1 MRDARA
7 RRNLRSPVTFT
18 SFEIAGCD
26 QPIHQRFERQAARRP
41 DAVAIRLPSHDVSYS
56 QLNAAAN
63 RAARRLLML
72 PAVAGRPVALLLHQG
87 YASVVWTL
95 AILKAGFCYA
105 PLDQRLPAAV
115 LRDML
120 DDLDPA
126 ALLADSRYADLAH
139 ALGDNRVAILYV
151 DACDPGNESQAADN
165 PDRAV
170 SADAI
175 AYVFC
180 TSGSTG
186 KPKGV
191 ADSHRNVLHNV
202 FRYTNTLR
210 FAPEDRL
217 SLVQNPSFSGTVS
230 SLFGALLNGASVVPI
245 DLQGD
250 GLPSLSDAVRRA
262 RVTVFHAVP
271 SIFRELSDPSGRFP
285 DVRVIRLEG
294 DRVTARDVHHFQS
307 NFQAHCTL
315 VNGLGATE
323 CGLVRQFFVD
333 METSADPGEIIPI
346 GYPVPDT
353 TVTIVD
359 TEGRPVPVSSPGEI
373 VVESRFLATGY
384 WRDPAMTAR
393 RFETLGDGLRRY
405 RTGDL
410 GQLQDD
416 GCLIHL
422 GRVDH
427 RMRIAGEFVDTAD
440 IERLLQ
446 GVPGVAQAVV
456 HDFVDRTRE
465 RRLCAYVVRS
475 EGAAV
480 TSERLREALS
490 ERVAQHAMPATFMFL
505 DTLPLTRDLK
515 VDRSALPEPTRRRP
529 ELPNEFLAPA
539 TALEQQMS
547 EVWSEVLEVEPVGVT
562 DSLFALG
569 GDSLRAARIVARL
582 QPICGDRIRITSLF
596 EHPTIRALAR
606 AMEDGQPNARPASS
620 PDPDGHSIAVIGM
633 ACRFPGADTV
643 DEFWGNLQSGRETI
657 ARFRPDEVDE
667 REPGSG
673 DPARVLARGLLTDV
687 DRFDAALFRL
697 TPLQAQML
705 DPQQRVWLE
714 CVFRAMEDAGLPVG
728 VPGENTGRNIGVFTG
743 GRDSSY
749 LWHLVGGNRRGVEAL
764 LSGSTEDALELLN
777 SNDRDSIATRT
788 SFLFGFT
795 GPSLTVQTACSTSLV
810 AVAQA
815 CQSLVG
821 RQCDVAI
828 AGGVTVSFPQ
838 KRGHR
843 YQAGGI
849 YSRDGHCRP
858 FDADASGTVFS
869 DGVGAVVL
877 KQLDKALADGDRIDA
892 VIRGWAINNDG
903 SEKASFTAPSVE
915 GQVRVITE
923 AHEHAGV
930 RPDEI
935 SYVEA
940 HGTGTPVGDPIE
952 FAALERAFRRDTR
965 VRGSCGLGSVKSNIG
980 HTDAAAGIAGF
991 IKTVLALKHRALP
1004 ETVHYRTPNP
1014 EIALTGSPFYV
1025 VDRLRPWHAT
1035 GAARIAGVTSLG
1047 VGGTNCHV
1055 IVEEAP
1061 AFDDARAPES
1071 PSYLVPLS
1079 ARSPGALQ
1087 SLEARFHEYVSD
1099 NSSAVLAAIAA
1110 TAQRNR
1116 AHHPFRTAIRCST
1129 TEELR
1134 SSFSSGARRWQ
1145 GHGSEPRIGFLCA
1158 GQGTQYAGMGR
1169 RLFDANPQFRRLLE
1183 QCDHLL
1189 RGELEQPLL
1198 DVMFND
1204 ASDVQR
1210 MQQTEIAQP
1219 ALFALEYSLAELLRT
1234 WGIQPRIVI
1243 GHSIG
1248 EYVAACIAG
1257 VFTLEDGLRL
1267 AAARGRLMQR
1277 VPGHGAM
1284 RAVAAAPH
1292 DIETLLRSNSTKVSI
1307 AAVNSP
1313 TQTVLSG
1320 DPETLERIGADLR
1333 SRGIASRSLAV
1344 SHAFHSAQMDPVL
1357 PELADRFARI
1367 HLKLPTLRLISNL
1380 SGRVITEEVTD
1391 PRYWTAHTRQPVLFA
1406 AGIDTLVQD
1415 GCDILVEI
1423 GPDGMLSHLVQEIC
1437 CGREV
1442 ETVATLQ
1449 RGEHDWDAMLETL
1462 ARLYVGGAQIDWTA
1476 LQSERLVRPVRLPT
1490 LPFNRTRHWYDGP
1503 SAANATGGSQ
1513 SGAAN
1518 GHPLLG
1524 QRLRLPGSA
1533 EIRFE
1538 ARFSSR
1544 APQFLEDHRLFGV
1557 SLPPAASHLSMLAQA
1572 ATILSGNRRSGTNTF
1587 RFVSLNLLRPL
1598 LLPDQCE
1605 RDVQLICRPSS
1616 TGWSIELTSTE
1627 AREDGEAAAEWT
1639 THMVGHAQPLSTAEE
1654 NAHTAREDL
1663 KAIKA
1668 RCAHQMTGA
1677 EFYTRIWANQGGT
1690 GSSFRWID
1698 SIWRGDREALCR
1710 AVCPA
1715 GIVDPSAYRLHPGLI
1730 EAACQVLHCCGE
1742 IETVEQL
1749 EASGVTYIPFSVDDF
1764 VLRGVPATH
1773 TEAWCHAR
1781 LHELTR
1787 DNVVADLTIL
1797 TASGHVV
1804 ATIDGFCLRQI
1815 TRDAVVRATASSTRA
1830 EPDDPGEQLPVRDI
1844 GPARAIHDASAIARY
1859 MTRKCAE
1866 LSGLAETD
1874 IPTDVGFTALGLDS
1888 LAAMRLSN
1896 HLLRDFGCTISLR
1909 QILTCDGIGS
1919 LAAAI
1924 YEVALHRDGGD
1935 GSGTHVCG

>member
-1 MRDARA
+1 MKDARA

-18 SFEIAGCD
+18 PFDIADCD
-26 QPIHQRFERQAARRP
+26 QPIHRRFEHQAARRP
-41 DAVAIRLPSHDVSYS
+41 DAVAIRLSSHDVSYS

-63 RAARRLLML
+63 RSARRLLML
-72 PAVAGRPVALLLHQG
+72 PAAAGQPVALLLHQG
-87 YASVVWTL
+87 YESVVWTL

-115 LRDML
+115 LRDMV

-126 ALLADSRYADLAH
+126 ALLVDGRYVDLAH
-139 ALGDNRVAILYV
+139 GIGGNRFAVLDV
-151 DACDPGNESQAADN
+151 DASDPAGESQADN
-165 PDRAV
+165 LDRAV
-170 SADAI
+170 SPDAI

-230 SLFGALLNGASVVPI
+230 SLFGALLNGASVVPF

-250 GLPSLSDAVRRA
+250 GLSSLSDAIRRA

-271 SIFRELSDPSGRFP
+271 SIFRALSDPSTRFP
-285 DVRVIRLEG
+285 DVRLIRLEG
-294 DRVTARDVHHFQS
+294 DRVTARDVQHFQA
-307 NFQAHCTL
+307 NFQERCTL

-333 METSADPGEIIPI
+333 MQTSADLGEIIPI

-359 TEGRPVPVSSPGEI
+359 ADGRRVPASSPGEI

-384 WRDPAMTAR
+384 WRNPAMTAQ
-393 RFETLGDGLRRY
+393 RFETLGNGLRRY

-427 RMRIAGEFVDTAD
+427 RLRIAGEFVDTAD

-465 RRLCAYVVRS
+465 RRLCAFVVRNA
-475 EGAAV
+475 GASV
-480 TSERLREALS
+480 TSEWLREALS
-490 ERVAQHAMPATFMFL
+490 ERVARHAMPATFMFL
-505 DTLPLTRDLK
+505 DALPLTRDLK
-515 VDRSALPEPTRRRP
+515 VDRSALPEPTRQRP
-529 ELPNEFLAPA
+529 EMPNEYLAPA
-539 TALEQQMS
+539 TVLEQQMT

-582 QPICGDRIRITSLF
+582 QPICGDRVRITSLF

-606 AMEDGQPNARPASS
+606 AMEDGQPKAVPASRPA
-620 PDPDGHSIAVIGM
+620 PGGHTIAVIGM
-633 ACRFPGADTV
+633 AGRFPGAETV
-643 DEFWGNLQSGRETI
+643 DEFWINLRAGRETI

-667 REPGSG
+667 REPASG

-687 DRFDAALFRL
+687 DRFDAAMFRL

-714 CVFRAMEDAGLPVG
+714 CVYRAMEDAGLPVG
-728 VPGENTGRNIGVFTG
+728 VPGENSGRNIGVFTG

-749 LWHLVGGNRRGVEAL
+749 LWHLVGGNRRGVDAL

-815 CQSLVG
+815 CQSLVS

-828 AGGVTVSFPQ
+828 AGGVTVTFPQ
-838 KRGHR
+838 KRGYP

-877 KQLDKALADGDRIDA
+877 KRLDKAMADGDRIDA
-892 VIRGWAINNDG
+892 IIRGWAINNDG
-903 SEKASFTAPSVE
+903 SQKASFTAPSIE
-915 GQVRVITE
+915 GQVRVLTE
-923 AHEHAGV
+923 AQEHAGV

-952 FAALERAFRRDTR
+952 FAALVRAFRRDTR
-965 VRGSCGLGSVKSNIG
+965 LQGFCGLGSVKSNIG

-991 IKTVLALKHRALP
+991 IKTVLALKHRQLP
-1004 ETVHYRTPNP
+1004 KTVHYRTPNP
-1014 EIALTGSPFYV
+1014 EIALTESPFFV

-1035 GAARIAGVTSLG
+1035 GGRRIAGVTSLG

-1061 AFDDARAPES
+1061 TLDEPGDAEL
-1071 PSYLVPLS
+1071 PSCLVPLS
-1079 ARSPGALQ
+1079 AQSPGALQ
-1087 SLEARFHEYVSD
+1087 SLEARFREYVSD
-1099 NSSAVLAAIAA
+1099 SSAADLAAIAA

-1116 AHHPFRTAIRCST
+1116 AHHPFRTAIRCSAKD
-1129 TEELR
+1129 ELR
-1134 SSFSSGARRWQ
+1134 SVLSSGARRWQ
-1145 GHGSEPRIGFLCA
+1145 GQATPGSEPRIGFLFA

-1169 RLFDANPQFRRLLE
+1169 QLFETSPQFRRLL
-1183 QCDHLL
+1183 QHCDDLL

-1198 DVMFND
+1198 DVMFK
-1204 ASDVQR
+1204 SDLDTMR
-1210 MQQTEIAQP
+1210 RTEIAQP
-1219 ALFALEYSLAELLRT
+1219 ALFALEFSLAELLRT

-1248 EYVAACIAG
+1248 EYVAACLAG
-1257 VFTLEDGLRL
+1257 VFTLEEGLRL

-1277 VPGHGAM
+1277 VPGRGGM
-1284 RAVAAAPH
+1284 RAVAAAAH
-1292 DIETLLRSNSTKVSI
+1292 EIKTVLRSCSTKVSI

-1320 DPETLERIGADLR
+1320 DPEVLERIGADLR

-1357 PELADRFARI
+1357 PQLADRFARTN
-1367 HLKLPTLRLISNL
+1367 LKLPALRLISNL
-1380 SGRVITEEVTD
+1380 SGRVVTQEVTD
-1391 PRYWTAHTRQPVLFA
+1391 PEYWTAHTRQPVLFA
-1406 AGIDTLVQD
+1406 AGIETLVQD

-1437 CGREV
+1437 PGRHI

-1449 RGEHDWDAMLETL
+1449 RGEHDWDAMLEAL
-1462 ARLYVGGAQIDWTA
+1462 ARLYVGGARIDWTA

-1503 SAANATGGSQ
+1503 SVVNATGGSQ
-1513 SGAAN
+1513 PGAAKS
-1518 GHPLLG
+1518 HPLLG
-1524 QRLRLPGSA
+1524 QRLRMPGSA

-1572 ATILSGNRRSGTNTF
+1572 ATILAGGRRSGTSAF
-1587 RFVSLNLLRPL
+1587 RFMSLNLVRPL
-1598 LLPDQCE
+1598 WLPDKCQ
-1605 RDVQLICRPSS
+1605 RDVQLICRPST
-1616 TGWSIELTSTE
+1616 TGWSVELTSAE
-1627 AREDGEAAAEWT
+1627 ARDDGEAAVEWT
-1639 THMVGHAQPLSTAEE
+1639 PHMVAQAAPAGEEHALAT
-1654 NAHTAREDL
+1654 REDL
-1663 KAIKA
+1663 DAIRA
-1668 RCAHQMTGA
+1668 RCAHQLTGA

-1715 GIVDPSAYRLHPGLI
+1715 GIVDPSGYRLHPGLI

-1749 EASGVTYIPFSVDDF
+1749 EASGVTYIPFSIDDF
-1764 VLRGVPATH
+1764 VLHGVPATH
-1773 TEAWCHAR
+1773 GEAWCHAR

-1787 DNVVADLTIL
+1787 ENVVADLTIL
-1797 TASGHVV
+1797 DRSGHVV

-1815 TRDAVVRATASSTRA
+1815 TRDAVVRATASFKRA
-1830 EPDDPGEQLPVRDI
+1830 EQDDSRERFPLGDVA
-1844 GPARAIHDASAIARY
+1844 PAPLVQDASELARY
-1859 MTRKCAE
+1859 MKRKCAE
-1866 LSGLAETD
+1866 LSGLTEMD

-1896 HLLRDFGCTISLR
+1896 HLLRDFGYTVSLR
-1909 QILTCDGIGS
+1909 QILTCSGIDS

-1924 YEVALHRDGGD
+1924 AVPNKGQGAAVRPSKFEV
-1935 GSGTHVCG
+1935 